1 MLNWIVILVSSFM
14 LGVSTASSLPVEG
27 AVVPLCVIDAR
38 TGQWTES
45 LYVYH
50 GYDPLVPSYFTFR
63 SVDGTTVFGFNE
75 ETARYLLTEEAYA
88 KCD

>member
-1 MLNWIVILVSSFM
+1 MLSWIAILVSSFI
-14 LGVSTASSLPVEG
+14 LGTSTVLDLPVDG
-27 AVVPLCVIDAR
+27 AVVPLCVIDAS
-38 TGQWTES
+38 TGQWVES
-45 LYVYH
+45 LFVYH
-50 GYDPLVPSYFTFR
+50 GYDPLVPSHFTFR